1 MTKITVKKL
10 TTSNTTPTLTGTVE
24 FQRFSAPGKAKES
37 IEVYV
42 NYVPYRLF
50 EGNLGLDET
59 KTPNEWKLHFDSP
72 LYPGTYDVEAIVY
85 DIATNQILASDETFN
100 ELTITA
106 PPTRR
111 SAAQQQYDLR
121 QRYQRLNLLMNSIN
135 LLFGGKSGL
144 TPLPSVHPTLDD
156 QSTTALPAGGNEER
170 AEDPRAKSKDKTR
183 MKGVPLPPKKTEFA
197 SVDPGNGAGAGSGD
211 WELASLDAARDTV
224 GLTATEQN
232 QADAQAAEALGASA
246 EELANIRGRAGPDEA
261 AEFARAGGFFG

>member
-10 TTSNTTPTLTGTVE
+10 TTSNNTPTLTGTVE
-24 FQRFSAPGKAKES
+24 FQRFSMPGKAKES

-50 EGNLGLDET
+50 DGNLGLDET
-59 KTPNEWKLHFDSP
+59 KTPNEWKLRFDSP

-85 DIATNQILASDETFN
+85 DIATNQILASDDTKD
-100 ELTITA
+100 ELIITA
-106 PPTRR
+106 PTRI
-111 SAAQQQYDLR
+111 SAAQQQYNLR
-121 QRYQRLNLLMNSIN
+121 QRYARLSLLMNSID
-135 LLFGGKSGL
+135 LLFGGKNGL

-156 QSTTALPAGGNEER
+156 QSTTALPANGNEER
-170 AEDPRAKSKDKTR
+170 AEDSRTKSKDKTR
-183 MKGVPLPPKKTEFA
+183 MTGVPLPPKKTEFA

-232 QADAQAAEALGASA
+232 QADAQAAAALGASA
-246 EELANIRGRAGPDEA
+246 EEVANISGRAGTDEA
-261 AEFARAGGFFG
+261 AEFARSGGFFG

>member
-1 MTKITVKKL
+1 MAKITVKKL

-59 KTPNEWKLHFDSP
+59 KTPNEWKLRFDSP
-72 LYPGTYDVEAIVY
+72 LVPGTYDVEAIVY
-85 DIATNQILASDETFN
+85 DIATNQILASDDTVN
-100 ELTITA
+100 ELIITA
-106 PPTRR
+106 PVRR

-135 LLFGGKSGL
+135 LLFGGKNGL

-183 MKGVPLPPKKTEFA
+183 MVGASLPAIKTEMA
-197 SVDPGNGAGAGSGD
+197 SVDPGNGAGAGSSE
-211 WELASLDAARDTV
+211 WEIPGLSEAKDLIGKCATSDTIVDAATNR
-224 GLTATEQN
+224 LR
-232 QADAQAAEALGASA
+232 SA
-246 EELANIRGRAGPDEA
+246 PDEA
-261 AEFARAGGFFG
+261 AQLTGGPGDAAGPFG

>member
-1 MTKITVKKL
+1 MAKITVKKL
-10 TTSNTTPTLTGTVE
+10 TTSNTMPTLTGTVE

-59 KTPNEWKLHFDSP
+59 KTPNEWKLTFDSP

-85 DIATNQILASDETFN
+85 DIASNQIIASDDTVN

-106 PPTRR
+106 PVRR

-121 QRYQRLNLLMNSIN
+121 RRYQRLNLLMNSIN
-135 LLFGGKSGL
+135 LLFGGKNGL

-156 QSTTALPAGGNEER
+156 QSSTTLLAAGNEER
-170 AEDPRAKSKDKTR
+170 SQDPRPTSDQKTKVTDAALPPSKHAFRATDGSDDAEDTYDLT
-183 MKGVPLPPKKTEFA
+183 L
-197 SVDPGNGAGAGSGD
+197 GSSDQALDLLGD
-211 WELASLDAARDTV
+211 IQKA
-224 GLTATEQN
+224 Q
-232 QADAQAAEALGASA
+232 DAQAAGATA
-246 EELANIRGRAGPDEA
+246 AGTA
-261 AEFARAGGFFG
+261 AENVVESGAAFGGGGLSG

>member
-10 TTSNTTPTLTGTVE
+10 TTSNTTPTLTGTVD
-24 FQRFSAPGKAKES
+24 FQRFSMPGKAKES

-59 KTPNEWKLHFDSP
+59 KTPNEWKLRFDAP

-85 DIATNQILASDETFN
+85 DIATNQILASDDTTD
-100 ELTITA
+100 ELIITA
-106 PPTRR
+106 PTRT
-111 SAAQQQYDLR
+111 SVAQQQYNLR

-156 QSTTALPAGGNEER
+156 QSSTTLLAAGNEER
-170 AEDPRAKSKDKTR
+170 SEDPRPTSDQKTKVKDAA
-183 MKGVPLPPKKTEFA
+183 LPPGKHAFRATDGSDDAE
-197 SVDPGNGAGAGSGD
+197 DTYDLTLGSGD
-211 WELASLDAARDTV
+211 
-224 GLTATEQN
+224 
-232 QADAQAAEALGASA
+232 QAQDLLGDVQKKQ
-246 EELANIRGRAGPDEA
+246 DEA
-261 AEFARAGGFFG
+261 QQLTTGAFTGNLPEGTVINFPG

>member
-10 TTSNTTPTLTGTVE
+10 TTSNTTPTLTGTVD

-59 KTPNEWKLHFDSP
+59 KTPNEWKLTFDSP

-100 ELTITA
+100 ELIITA
-106 PPTRR
+106 PPTRT

-144 TPLPSVHPTLDD
+144 TPLPAVHPTMDD
-156 QSTTALPAGGNEER
+156 QSSTTLLASGNEER
-170 AEDPRAKSKDKTR
+170 SEEPAVKSDDATRRTGVAVPPSKHAFRATDGSDDAEDTYDLT
-183 MKGVPLPPKKTEFA
+183 L
-197 SVDPGNGAGAGSGD
+197 GSGD
-211 WELASLDAARDTV
+211 
-224 GLTATEQN
+224 
-232 QADAQAAEALGASA
+232 QAQDLLGDVQKKQ
-246 EELANIRGRAGPDEA
+246 DEA
-261 AEFARAGGFFG
+261 QQLTTGAFTGNLPEGSVINFPG

>member
-1 MTKITVKKL
+1 
-10 TTSNTTPTLTGTVE
+10 
-24 FQRFSAPGKAKES
+24 
-37 IEVYV
+37 
-42 NYVPYRLF
+42 
-50 EGNLGLDET
+50 
-59 KTPNEWKLHFDSP
+59 
-72 LYPGTYDVEAIVY
+72 
-85 DIATNQILASDETFN
+85 
-100 ELTITA
+100 
-106 PPTRR
+106 
-111 SAAQQQYDLR
+111 
-121 QRYQRLNLLMNSIN
+121 MNSIN
-135 LLFGGKSGL
+135 LLFGGKNGL

-156 QSTTALPAGGNEER
+156 QSTTALPANGNEER

-197 SVDPGNGAGAGSGD
+197 SVDPGNGAGPGSGD